1 VGNLVPSSFFIQ
13 LIAFGIL
20 FFLLQRYA
28 FKPLLGVMERRRQ
41 LVKEQVEN
49 AENSRKEAERL
60 LEEQKQALQQARK
73 EAYDM
78 IEQAKLTG
86 ARQAEEIL
94 RAAREEA
101 ERLKAEAVRDIER
114 EKEKALASLRA
125 EIGGLSVRIAEK
137 IIERQIDEQ
146 AQKDLVERYL
156 QEVGNRS

>member
-1 VGNLVPSSFFIQ
+1 MGNLVYTNFFIQ
-13 LIAFGIL
+13 LISFGIL
-20 FFLLQRYA
+20 FYLLQRYA
-28 FKPLLGVMERRRQ
+28 FKPLFGVMERRRQ

-49 AENSRKEAERL
+49 AENSRREAERL

-78 IEQAKLTG
+78 IEQAKITG

-94 RAAREEA
+94 KAAREEA
-101 ERLKAEAVRDIER
+101 ERLKTEAVRDIER
-114 EKEKALASLRA
+114 EKEKALAALKA

>member
-1 VGNLVPSSFFIQ
+1 VGNLVYTNFFVQ

-20 FFLLQRYA
+20 FYLLQRYA
-28 FKPLLGVMERRRQ
+28 FKPLFGVMERRRQ

-49 AENSRKEAERL
+49 AENSRREAERL

-114 EKEKALASLRA
+114 EKEKALAALKA

-156 QEVGNRS
+156 QEVGSRS

>member
-1 VGNLVPSSFFIQ
+1 MGNLVYTNFFVQ

-20 FFLLQRYA
+20 FYLLQRYA
-28 FKPLLGVMERRRQ
+28 FKPLFGVMERRRQ

-49 AENSRKEAERL
+49 AENSRREAERL

-101 ERLKAEAVRDIER
+101 ERLKAEAIRDIER
-114 EKEKALASLRA
+114 EKEKALAALKA
-125 EIGGLSVRIAEK
+125 EISGLSVRIAEK

-156 QEVGNRS
+156 QEVGSRS

>member
-1 VGNLVPSSFFIQ
+1 MGNLVYTNFFIQ
-13 LIAFGIL
+13 LISFGIL
-20 FFLLQRYA
+20 FYLLQRYA
-28 FKPLLGVMERRRQ
+28 FKPLFGVMERRRQ

-49 AENSRKEAERL
+49 AENSRREAERL

-101 ERLKAEAVRDIER
+101 ERLKAEAIRDIER
-114 EKEKALASLRA
+114 EKEKALAALKA